1 MKITQLLAGA
11 ALLSVGFGDASSAS
25 LPAWSA
31 AWIGLETET
40 GVSTRSTDSFARAD
54 WIWSARPAADKE
66 RVLFR
71 KELQLPAGRQVT
83 KAILRTAAD
92 NTFECFLNG
101 GSVLK
106 GANWKKPL
114 ATDLAAKLQS
124 GRNLLAFEV
133 TNQEN
138 EAGLIA
144 ALDIEFDDGTALAVV
159 SDETWQVLAASFEG
173 WKLAAA
179 SPEGATAARVIGKNG
194 VQPWG
199 EVKSPAAPRAYPPAT
214 FLRNDFQL
222 AARPARALLHVT
234 ALGHIEPRL
243 NGRPVSD
250 EYFTPGWSDYK
261 KRLYYRTYDVTDRLR
276 KGSNTLGAI
285 LGDGWFRGQIGLRET
300 EVYGKYTRARME
312 LHLFDQE
319 GRVTIRG
326 TDSAWRA
333 SPGPVLR
340 ADMLAGEI
348 YDARLELSGWD
359 KPGFD
364 ASGWSPVAT
373 GAEFEPAVLEP
384 HPAEPV
390 RATQQLPARA
400 ITEPRPGVYVFD
412 LGQNFAGW
420 ARLKVKEKAGTRV
433 VLRFAE
439 MLNADGTIYTA
450 NLRSALATDTY
461 ITRGGGMETW
471 EPRFTYHGFRYVE
484 VTGLSAKPKPSMI
497 TGIVVHTDLAATG
510 AFESSD
516 PLINRIYK
524 NTLWGQRSNYLEIPT
539 DCPQRDERLGWS
551 GDTQVFART
560 GLYNMRA
567 ERFLAKWLRDLG
579 DGQSP
584 EGAFPDVAPSVIGG
598 WSPAWADAGVIVPHE
613 LWRATG
619 DTAVLRQNYAAM
631 KRHVA
636 FHQQQSPQLIGPDK
650 GYGDWLAIGPSTPK
664 PLIST
669 AYFAHSAALLSEMA
683 AAIGETADAAAYA
696 ELSSLIRGAFQKQF
710 IAADGKIGSGSMTS
724 YLLALRYELLPPECR
739 ANAAQRLV
747 EAIEQHPDHL
757 CGFVG
762 IGHLL
767 PVLSQ
772 IGRADLAYKLLQ
784 KRTYPSW
791 GYSIDQGATTIW
803 ERWNS
808 YTKADGFGPV
818 NMNSFNHYAY
828 GACVEWL
835 YTDVLGI
842 QPAEPGYG
850 KILIRAQPGGGLT
863 WAKGH
868 YDSVRGRICSEW
880 KLEERRFRQTV
891 IIPEGATATICV
903 PTRDVATVKEG
914 GFSAAQSSRVTFLRN
929 EPGYAIYSAQAGRY
943 VFTSDL

>member
-1 MKITQLLAGA
+1 
-11 ALLSVGFGDASSAS
+11 
-25 LPAWSA
+25 
-31 AWIGLETET
+31 LETDA
-40 GVSTRSTDSFARAD
+40 GDSTRPTDSFARAD
-54 WIWSARPAADKE
+54 WIWSARPVADKE

-83 KAILRTAAD
+83 KAILRTTAD

-106 GANWKKPL
+106 GDNWKKPRS
-114 ATDLAAKLQS
+114 ADLAAKLLP
-124 GRNLLAFEV
+124 GRNLIAFEV
-133 TNQEN
+133 TNQDHQ
-138 EAGLIA
+138 AGLIA
-144 ALDIEFDDGTALAVV
+144 ALDIEFDDGTTLAVI
-159 SDETWQVLAASFEG
+159 SDETWQVLAAPSEG
-173 WKLAAA
+173 WKLATA

-199 EVKSPAAPRAYPPAT
+199 EVKSPPAPRAYPPAT

-285 LGDGWFRGQIGLRET
+285 LGDGWFRGQIGLRSPDF
-300 EVYGKYTRARME
+300 YGKHTRARME
-312 LHLFDQE
+312 LQLFDAA
-319 GRVTIRG
+319 GRETKVA
-326 TDSAWRA
+326 TDATWKA
-333 SPGPVLR
+333 SNGPILR
-340 ADMLAGEI
+340 AEMLAGEI
-348 YDARLELSGWD
+348 YDARLELTGWD
-359 KPGFD
+359 KPGYD
-364 ASGWSPVAT
+364 AAGWSPVAT
-373 GAEFEPAVLEP
+373 GAEFEPAVIEP

-390 RATQQLPARA
+390 RAMQQLPTLA

-461 ITRGGGMETW
+461 ITRGGGTEIW

-484 VTGLSAKPKPSMI
+484 VTGLSDTPKPSMI
-497 TGIVVHTDLAATG
+497 TGIVAHTDLADTG

-516 PLINRIYK
+516 PLINQIYK

-579 DGQSP
+579 DGQTP
-584 EGAFPDVAPSVIGG
+584 EGAFPNVAPDVIGG

-631 KRHVA
+631 KKHVA
-636 FHQQQSPQLIGPDK
+636 FHQKSAPKLIGPNR

-683 AAIGETADAAAYA
+683 AALGETADAATYE
-696 ELSSLIRGAFQKQF
+696 ELSGRVRVAFQKEF
-710 IAADGKIGSGSMTS
+710 VAADGKIGSGSMTC
-724 YLLALRYELLPPECR
+724 YLLALRYDLLPLERR
-739 ANAAQRLV
+739 ADAAQRLV
-747 EAIEQHPDHL
+747 DAIEKNPEHL

-767 PVLSQ
+767 PVLTQ
-772 IGRADLAYKLLQ
+772 IGRTDLAYKLLQ

-850 KILIRAQPGGGLT
+850 KILIRARPGGGLT
-863 WAKGH
+863 SAKGH
-868 YDSVRGRICSEW
+868 YDSLRGRIISEW
-880 KLEERRFRQTV
+880 TIEDGRFRQTV
-891 IIPEGATATICV
+891 VIPEGTTATICV
-903 PTRDVATVKEG
+903 PAKDVATVKEG
-914 GFSAAQSSRVTFLRN
+914 RTSAAKSCRLTFLRV
-929 EPGYAIYSAQAGRY
+929 EAGYAIYAVPAGRY
-943 VFTSDL
+943 VFTSSL